1 MRYGEMVDLINCMS
15 IYEGRAEPKA
25 KRKKMTF
32 DEAIAMR

>member
-15 IYEGRAEPKA
+15 IYEGRAEA
-25 KRKKMTF
+25 KPRRRKMTF

>member
-15 IYEGRAEPKA
+15 IYEGRAESKP
-25 KRKKMTF
+25 RRRKMTF